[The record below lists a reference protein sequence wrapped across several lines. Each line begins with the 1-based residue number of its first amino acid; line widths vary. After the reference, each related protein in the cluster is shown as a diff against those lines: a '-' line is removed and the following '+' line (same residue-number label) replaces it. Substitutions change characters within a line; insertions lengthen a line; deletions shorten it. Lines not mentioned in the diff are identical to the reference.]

1 LAPPPTTQPQTEPA
15 TAQRAPATS
24 QGETISQREAPTQ
37 RAAPSPGVPS
47 SPAASRPSPSVSRP
61 RSEPP
66 QGTTVQRSPSPAP
79 TRTTSP
85 DLAGHDPRWQTTWP
99 EQTGGDTPASLRP
112 APAVAEAPA
121 IQRTPAPAE
130 AAPRRQRAPG
140 DGDPQQI
147 LQPARQE
154 RATMQPAPE
163 DSGDSAPP
171 RMMRR
176 VSRQEQ
182 ISRAIAAAEAPPPAE
197 QVSDAPGADSAE
209 AQDGPA
215 TVQRVRTDGSESNE
229 GAKFDIGSHRRRPS
243 SAVES
248 IEERETKGE
257 APAPEIDVD
266 ELARRVYSD
275 LRRRLAIEWE
285 RERGRR

>member
-1 LAPPPTTQPQTEPA
+1 
-15 TAQRAPATS
+15 
-24 QGETISQREAPTQ
+24 
-37 RAAPSPGVPS
+37 
-47 SPAASRPSPSVSRP
+47 
-61 RSEPP
+61 
-66 QGTTVQRSPSPAP
+66 
-79 TRTTSP
+79 
-85 DLAGHDPRWQTTWP
+85 
-99 EQTGGDTPASLRP
+99 
-112 APAVAEAPA
+112 
-121 IQRTPAPAE
+121 
-130 AAPRRQRAPG
+130 
-140 DGDPQQI
+140 
-147 LQPARQE
+147 
-154 RATMQPAPE
+154 
-163 DSGDSAPP
+163 
-171 RMMRR
+171 MMRR

-229 GAKFDIGSHRRRPS
+229 GAKFDIGSHSRRPS